1 MALADIDGAQASGA
15 LLAMSGTCKALGR
28 VSQDLNLVPQLDVAQ
43 KVFLGQAPAAGLVPR
58 ARHRVATAAILARLA
73 PQIAVDTPVS
83 ALGRADRQLVGIA
96 RTLARGGRVIAFDEP
111 TSSLTPTGRDA
122 LFGVIRALKAEGK
135 AIVDISHGMDEIC
148 AIADRFT
155 VMRDGRVVAS
165 GAMASRTD
173 AELNSLIP
181 GRGGRHN
188 LAVLRHAVENLA
200 I

>member
-15 LLAMSGTCKALGR
+15 LLAMSGTCKAFGL
-28 VSQDLNLVPQLDVAQ
+28 VSQDLSLVPQLDVAQ

-73 PQIAVDTPVS
+73 PQSAVDTPVS

-111 TSSLTPTGRDA
+111 TSSLTPTGRD
-122 LFGVIRALKAEGK
+122 
-135 AIVDISHGMDEIC
+135 
-148 AIADRFT
+148 
-155 VMRDGRVVAS
+155 GRVVAS